1 MDQTEPVT
9 LLGLTDESIG
19 ERRQILVGPDG
30 RAVSLRLHRWSWDG
44 RKARWGETYAARV
57 RTLDKQRRGAHL
69 DLGLKDEMGFL
80 SLNQSGGV
88 RLGDNAVALQEG
100 ALVFVEVRREA
111 ARGKQPVLR
120 LLDVSP
126 PAGFSAPGRADA
138 RDKPFELNARSDD
151 GAREAVDAALEDLI
165 ARQAPIPGGGMLI
178 IEPTSAMVAIDV
190 DAEGRKGSGD
200 PERFA
205 RELNVAAA
213 LEIVRQIRLRA
224 LGGLIAVDFVS
235 MRQEESRKA
244 VAAAFKIALGTLPWA
259 QQMAPMSR
267 FGVIECAIEQ
277 LLTPLH
283 EILLG
288 PDGRISAET
297 AALDVLR
304 AVEREAAAYGGRRI
318 LARAPQAAVRW
329 LETDLPQWRDA
340 LQSRIGPRFELQP
353 APDMPLGKC
362 DVQAL

>member
-1 MDQTEPVT
+1 MDQAEPII
-9 LLGLTDESIG
+9 LRLLTDEAIG
-19 ERRQILVGPDG
+19 ERREILIAPDG
-30 RAVSLRLHRWSWDG
+30 RPLSLRLHRWSWVG

-57 RTLDKQRRGAHL
+57 RTLDKARRGAHL
-69 DLGLKDEMGFL
+69 DLGLKDEMAFL
-80 SLNQSGGV
+80 PLNQSGGV
-88 RLGDNAVALQEG
+88 RLGDNAVTLQEG
-100 ALVFVEVRREA
+100 ALVHVEVRREA

-120 LLDVSP
+120 LLSP
-126 PAGFSAPGRADA
+126 AADGFSSPGRVDT
-138 RDKPFELNARSDD
+138 RDKPFDLNACSDD
-151 GAREAVDAALEDLI
+151 GGRDAVDAALEDLI
-165 ARQAPIPGGGMLI
+165 SRQAPIPGGGMLI

-244 VAAAFKIALGTLPWA
+244 VSAAFKIALGTLPWT

-288 PDGRISAET
+288 PDGRVTAET

-304 AVEREAAAYGGRRI
+304 AIEREGAAYGGRRI
-318 LARAPQAAVRW
+318 LARAPQAVLDW
-329 LETDLPQWRDA
+329 LNAGLPQWRDA
-340 LQSRIGPRFELQP
+340 LQSRIGPRFELQT
-353 APDMPLGKC
+353 AADLPLGKF
-362 DVQAL
+362 DVHAL

>member
-1 MDQTEPVT
+1 MDQAEPVI
-9 LLGLTDESIG
+9 LRSLIDESIG
-19 ERRQILVGPDG
+19 ERRQIMIAPDG
-30 RAVSLRLHRWSWDG
+30 RALSLRLHRWSWEG
-44 RKARWGETYAARV
+44 RKARWGETYAGRV
-57 RTLDKQRRGAHL
+57 RTLDKPRRGAHL

-80 SLNQSGGV
+80 PLNQSGGV
-88 RLGDNAVALQEG
+88 RLGDNAVTLQEG

-120 LLDVSP
+120 LLSATAP
-126 PAGFSAPGRADA
+126 EGLSAPGRVDT
-138 RDKPFELNARSDD
+138 RDKPFDLAARSDA
-151 GAREAVDAALEDLI
+151 GAREAVEAALEGLTS
-165 ARQAPIPGGGMLI
+165 RQAPIPGGGMLS
-178 IEPTSAMVAIDV
+178 IEPTSAMVVIDV

-235 MRQEESRKA
+235 MRHEESRKA
-244 VAAAFKIALGTLPWA
+244 VGAAFKIALNTLPW
-259 QQMAPMSR
+259 QVQIAPMSR
-267 FGVIECAIEQ
+267 FGVIECAVEQ

-297 AALDVLR
+297 AALDLLR
-304 AVEREAAAYGGRRI
+304 AIEREASAYGGRRI
-318 LARAPQAAVRW
+318 MARAPLAALDW
-329 LETDLPQWRDA
+329 LNPGLPQWRDA
-340 LQSRIGPRFELQP
+340 LQSRIGPRFEVQAADL
-353 APDMPLGKC
+353 PLGKF
-362 DVQAL
+362 DVHAL

>member
-1 MDQTEPVT
+1 MDQAEPVI
-9 LLGLTDESIG
+9 LRSLTDEAVG
-19 ERRQILVGPDG
+19 ERRQVIVGPDG
-30 RAVSLRLHRWSWDG
+30 RAVSLRLHRWSWEG

-57 RTLDKQRRGAHL
+57 RTLDKPRRGAHL

-80 SLNQSGGV
+80 PLNQSGGV
-88 RLGDNAVALQEG
+88 RLGDNAVTLQEG

-120 LLDVSP
+120 LLG
-126 PAGFSAPGRADA
+126 ASAPEGFTSPARVQTRDRAFGA
-138 RDKPFELNARSDD
+138 ALSDD
-151 GAREAVDAALEDLI
+151 GAREAIDSALEDLTS
-165 ARQAPIPGGGMLI
+165 RQAPIPGGGMLS

-213 LEIVRQIRLRA
+213 LEIVRQLRLRA
-224 LGGLIAVDFVS
+224 LGGLVAVDFVS

-259 QQMAPMSR
+259 HQVAPMSR

-288 PDGRISAET
+288 PDGRITAET
-297 AALDVLR
+297 AALDILR
-304 AVEREAAAYGGRRI
+304 AIEREAAAYGGRRI
-318 LARAPQAAVRW
+318 LARAPQAVLDW
-329 LETDLPQWRDA
+329 LNGDLPQWRDA
-340 LQSRIGPRFELQP
+340 LQSRIGPRFEVQP
-353 APDMPLGKC
+353 AADMPLGKF
-362 DVQAL
+362 DVHAL

>member
-1 MDQTEPVT
+1 MDQTEPVI
-9 LLGLTDESIG
+9 LRALTDEAVG
-19 ERRQILVGPDG
+19 ERRQVILGPDG
-30 RAVSLRLHRWSWDG
+30 RAVSLRLHRWSWEG

-57 RTLDKQRRGAHL
+57 RTLDKPRRGAHL

-80 SLNQSGGV
+80 PLNQAGGV
-88 RLGDNAVALQEG
+88 RLGDNNVMLQEG
-100 ALVFVEVRREA
+100 ALVHVAVRREA

-120 LLDVSP
+120 LLN
-126 PAGFSAPGRADA
+126 ASAPDGVHAVGRVSTTDA
-138 RDKPFELNARSDD
+138 AFESARSDP
-151 GAREAVDAALEDLI
+151 GARVAAAAAREALI
-165 ARQAPIPGGGMLI
+165 ARQAPIPGGGMLS

-205 RELNVAAA
+205 RDLNVAAA
-213 LEIVRQIRLRA
+213 LEIVRQLRLRA
-224 LGGLIAVDFVS
+224 LGGLVAVDFVS

-244 VAAAFKIALGTLPWA
+244 VAAAFKIALGTLPWSH
-259 QQMAPMSR
+259 QIAPMSR

-288 PDGRISAET
+288 PDGRVTAET
-297 AALDVLR
+297 AALDLLR

-318 LARAPQAAVRW
+318 LARAPQAVLTW
-329 LETDLPQWRDA
+329 LNGELPQWRDA
-340 LQSRIGPRFELQP
+340 LQSRIGPRFEVQP
-353 APDMPLGKC
+353 AADMPLGKF
-362 DVQAL
+362 DVHAV